1 MKTKNIWND
10 VKKAWFRVRTM
21 QHTKPVVALSIM
33 VLFVIIVALV
43 AHRGPKLA
51 QSSDGVS
58 TLLWRDISGQK
69 RSITYIE
76 LPKESGRHDT
86 IARDFFIPGPQT
98 LVPKRCYQQSDAVG
112 AVEIYAPKADKE
124 VLTKL
129 SKKLQLQ
136 AIILGER
143 PMAFINDSILTLGQ
157 TLKVDED
164 HAFEV
169 IAIEESIV
177 HVKCESAR
185 IVLHLAVDSDGNKQ

>member
-1 MKTKNIWND
+1 METKDIWNK

-33 VLFVIIVALV
+33 ILFVIMVALV

-58 TLLWRDISGQK
+58 TLLWRDISGEK

-86 IARDFFIPGPQT
+86 IARDFFMPGPRS
-98 LVPKRCYQQSDAVG
+98 LVPKRRYQSDAVG

-164 HAFEV
+164 HAFDV
-169 IAIEESIV
+169 IAIEESVV
-177 HVKCESAR
+177 HLKCESAR
-185 IVLHLAVDSDGNKQ
+185 IVLHLAVESDGNKQ